1 MPRPGTLP
9 VAPSP
14 ADIPRLTEPA
24 LRTTFALGTKI
35 RDAHGDF
42 VGFATEL
49 EHVLPDTDIATGR
62 LHTRTL
68 WTLILPGHGTDTTV
82 ADAKRER
89 AARRNP
95 FARIALFIRQ
105 VIGELKKVVT
115 PTRKELFTFTGVV
128 LVFVVIMM
136 AIVWGRDQVCGWV
149 VLYVFGQPGV

>member
-1 MPRPGTLP
+1 MKGVR
-9 VAPSP
+9 VARKVIDEPSEE
-14 ADIPRLTEPA
+14 I
-24 LRTTFALGTKI
+24 
-35 RDAHGDF
+35 
-42 VGFATEL
+42 
-49 EHVLPDTDIATGR
+49 
-62 LHTRTL
+62 
-68 WTLILPGHGTDTTV
+68 V

-136 AIVWGRDQVCGWV
+136 AVVWGMDQVFGWL